1 MVTPI
6 SKFEVGRNIPNPR
19 IGACVLTYSNLALK
33 LFCLAVQVTG
43 ALPSNNREEV
53 LCKFI

>member
-6 SKFEVGRNIPNPR
+6 SKSEVGRNIPNPR
-19 IGACVLTYSNLALK
+19 IGPCVLTYSNLALK